1 MLIICLYPF
10 RAWRLMKRTSRMPRM
25 GITLV
30 APRLVERGI
39 MAGEY
44 IFTMQDLIKRYGR
57 NEVLSGINL
66 CFYHG
71 AKIGIV
77 GENGSGKSTL
87 LKIMAGAD
95 QEFDG
100 RAAPLKGTTIGFLP
114 QEPALDNEKTVRENV
129 EQAFADIKK
138 MIEEFNEVSAK
149 MAEPMS
155 DEEMEKAMEKM
166 GRLQDQIDASDGWEL
181 DRQVEVA
188 MDALVLPADDQKAGT
203 LSGGEARRVAL
214 CKLLLQK
221 PDMLLLDEPTNHLD
235 AETVQWLEDTLSSY
249 LGNVIV
255 STHDRYFLD
264 NITKW
269 ILELEKGK
277 GRPFEG
283 NYSSWLEQKAEI
295 LRKREKSAS
304 TLQKRLQKELQ
315 WLRETPGARRKH
327 NKGRVNEYEKLSARK
342 INMEDNSLEIQIA
355 PGPQLGEQ
363 VIEVDSLSKGYQEGE
378 PIIKDLTFSVP
389 RGAVV
394 GLIGPN
400 GAGKTTLF
408 RMIADEEQPDLGTL
422 KLGSTVKLSYVDQ
435 DRQDL
440 IAENSVFEEITG
452 GTEHIEIAGKTINS
466 RAYVGRFNFKGPD
479 QQKKVGELSGGE
491 RNRVHLAKLLRRG
504 GNVLLLDEPTNDLDV
519 TTLRNLENAILDF
532 SGCVLVISHDRF
544 FLDRICTHLLV
555 FEGNSK
561 VRWFEGNF
569 EEYQEKRKLELGGKE
584 ENRRSK
590 YKKLTIH

>member
-249 LGNVIV
+249 PGNVIV

-342 INMEDNSLEIQIA
+342 IDMEDNSLEIQIA
-355 PGPQLGEQ
+355 PGPQLGEL

-532 SGCVLVISHDRF
+532 SGCILVISHDRF

>member
-1 MLIICLYPF
+1 
-10 RAWRLMKRTSRMPRM
+10 
-25 GITLV
+25 
-30 APRLVERGI
+30 

-44 IFTMQDLIKRYGR
+44 IFTMQDLVKQYGR
-57 NEVLSGINL
+57 NDVLNGINL
-66 CFYHG
+66 SFYHG

-77 GENGSGKSTL
+77 GENGSGKSTVL
-87 LKIMAGAD
+87 RIMAGED
-95 QEFDG
+95 QEFQG

-114 QEPALDNEKTVRENV
+114 QEPVLENEQTVRENV
-129 EQAFADIKK
+129 EQAFGHIKK
-138 MIEEFNEVSAK
+138 MIEEFNEISAK

-155 DEEMEKAMEKM
+155 DDEMEKAMGKM
-166 GRLQDQIDASDGWEL
+166 GQLQDQIDAADGWEL

-221 PDMLLLDEPTNHLD
+221 PDMILLDEPTNHLD
-235 AETVQWLEDTLSSY
+235 AETVQWLEETLSNY
-249 LGNVIV
+249 PGNVIV

-269 ILELEKGK
+269 ILELEGGK

-283 NYSSWLEQKAEI
+283 NYSSWLQQKAEL

-304 TLQKRLQKELQ
+304 TLQKRLEKELQ
-315 WLRETPGARRKH
+315 WLKETPGARRKQ
-327 NKGRVNEYEKLSARK
+327 NKGRINEYEKLSARK
-342 INMEDNSLEIQIA
+342 VDLEDNSLEIQIA

-363 VIEVDSLSKGYQEGE
+363 VIEVDSLSKTYQGEE
-378 PIIKDLTFSVP
+378 PIINNLTFSVP

-408 RMIADEEQPDLGTL
+408 RMIAGEEQPDSGTL

-435 DRQDL
+435 HRHDL
-440 IAENSVFEEITG
+440 SSDKTVFEEITG
-452 GTEHIEIAGKTINS
+452 GTEHIEIAGKTIIS

-569 EEYQEKRKLELGGKE
+569 GEYQEKRKQELGGKE
-584 ENRRSK
+584 EHRRSK
-590 YKKLTIH
+590 YKKLTIHQ

>member
-1 MLIICLYPF
+1 M
-10 RAWRLMKRTSRMPRM
+10 S
-25 GITLV
+25 
-30 APRLVERGI
+30 
-39 MAGEY
+39 GEY
-44 IFTMQDLIKRYGR
+44 IFTMQGLIKRYGR
-57 NEVLSGINL
+57 KEVLNGINL
-66 CFYHG
+66 SFYHG
-71 AKIGIV
+71 AKIGVV

-87 LKIMAGAD
+87 LKIMAGED
-95 QEFDG
+95 KEFEG
-100 RAAPLKGTTIGFLP
+100 QATPLKGSTIGFLP
-114 QEPALDNEKTVRENV
+114 QEPVLNNDQTVRENV
-129 EQAFADIKK
+129 EQAFGDIKK
-138 MIEEFNEVSAK
+138 IIEEFNAISAK

-155 DEEMEKAMEKM
+155 DDEMEKAIDKM
-166 GRLQDQIDASDGWEL
+166 GRLQDQIDAVDGWEL

-188 MDALVLPADDQKAGT
+188 MDALVLPADNQKAGT

-221 PDMLLLDEPTNHLD
+221 PDMILLDEPTNHLD
-235 AETVQWLEDTLSSY
+235 AETVQWLEDTLSNY
-249 LGNVIV
+249 PGNVIV

-269 ILELEKGK
+269 ILELEIGK
-277 GRPFEG
+277 GIPFEG

-295 LRKREKSAS
+295 LRQREKTAS
-304 TLQKRLQKELQ
+304 TLQKRLDKELQ
-315 WLRETPGARRKH
+315 WLRETPGARRKN
-327 NKGRVNEYEKLSARK
+327 NKGRINEYEKLSSRK
-342 INMEDNSLEIQIA
+342 IDIEDNTLEIQIA

-363 VIEVDSLSKGYQEGE
+363 VIEVESLEKGYGSE
-378 PIIKDLTFSVP
+378 PIFTDLTFSVP

-400 GAGKTTLF
+400 GTGKTTLF
-408 RMIADEEQPDLGTL
+408 KMIAGEEQPDSGTL
-422 KLGSTVKLSYVDQ
+422 KLGSTVQLSYVDQ
-435 DRQDL
+435 HRHDL
-440 IAENSVFEEITG
+440 DAENTVFQEVTG

-532 SGCVLVISHDRF
+532 NGCVLVISHDRF

-569 EEYQEKRKLELGGKE
+569 EEYQEKRKQELGGKE

-590 YKKLTIH
+590 YKKLTIR

>member
-1 MLIICLYPF
+1 M
-10 RAWRLMKRTSRMPRM
+10 S
-25 GITLV
+25 
-30 APRLVERGI
+30 
-39 MAGEY
+39 GEY
-44 IFTMQDLIKRYGR
+44 IFTMQGLIKRYGR
-57 NEVLSGINL
+57 NEVLNGINL
-66 CFYHG
+66 SFYHG

-87 LKIMAGAD
+87 LKIMAGED
-95 QEFDG
+95 SEFEG
-100 RAAPLKGTTIGFLP
+100 QAAPLKGSTIGFLP
-114 QEPALDNEKTVRENV
+114 QEPVLDGDKTVRENV
-129 EQAFADIKK
+129 EQAFSDIKK
-138 MIEEFNEVSAK
+138 LIEEFNEVSAK

-155 DEEMEKAMEKM
+155 DDEMEKAMEKM
-166 GRLQDQIDASDGWEL
+166 GRLQDQIDAVDGWEL

-188 MDALVLPADDQKAGT
+188 MDALVLPEDDQKADT
-203 LSGGEARRVAL
+203 LSGGESRRVAL

-235 AETVQWLEDTLSSY
+235 AETVQWLEDTLANFS
-249 LGNVIV
+249 GNVIV

-269 ILELEKGK
+269 ILELESGKGK
-277 GRPFEG
+277 PFEG
-283 NYSSWLEQKAEI
+283 NYSSWLEQKTEI
-295 LRKREKSAS
+295 LRRREKTAS
-304 TLQKRLQKELQ
+304 TLQKRLDKELQ

-342 INMEDNSLEIQIA
+342 TDLEDNTLEIQIA

-363 VIEVDSLSKGYQEGE
+363 VIEVESLAKGYGGD
-378 PIIKDLTFSVP
+378 PIFSDLTFTVP

-408 RMIADEEQPDLGTL
+408 KMIAGEEQPDSGTL

-435 DRQDL
+435 HRHDL
-440 IAENSVFEEITG
+440 GAENTVFEEITG
-452 GTEHIEIAGKTINS
+452 GTEHIEVAGKTINS

-532 SGCVLVISHDRF
+532 NGCALVISHDRF

-555 FEGNSK
+555 FEGDSK

-569 EEYQEKRKLELGGKE
+569 EEYQEKRKKELGGRE

-590 YKKLTIH
+590 YKKLTIR

>member
-1 MLIICLYPF
+1 M
-10 RAWRLMKRTSRMPRM
+10 S
-25 GITLV
+25 
-30 APRLVERGI
+30 
-39 MAGEY
+39 GEY
-44 IFTMQDLIKRYGR
+44 IFTIQGLIKRYGR
-57 NEVLSGINL
+57 NEVLDGINL
-66 CFYHG
+66 SFYHG

-87 LKIMAGAD
+87 LKIMAGED
-95 QEFDG
+95 KEFEG
-100 RAAPLKGTTIGFLP
+100 QAIPLKGSTIGFLP
-114 QEPALDNEKTVRENV
+114 QEPVLDDDQTVRENV
-129 EQAFADIKK
+129 EQAFGDIKK
-138 MIEEFNEVSAK
+138 MIKEFNAISAK

-155 DEEMEKAMEKM
+155 DEEMEKAMDKM
-166 GRLQDQIDASDGWEL
+166 GRLQDQIDAVDGWEL

-221 PDMLLLDEPTNHLD
+221 PDMILLDEPTNHLD
-235 AETVQWLEDTLSSY
+235 AETVQWLEDTLSNY
-249 LGNVIV
+249 PGNVIV

-269 ILELEKGK
+269 ILELEIGK
-277 GRPFEG
+277 GIPFEG
-283 NYSSWLEQKAEI
+283 NYSSWLEQKAEL
-295 LRKREKSAS
+295 LRRREKTAS
-304 TLQKRLQKELQ
+304 TLQKRLDKELQ
-315 WLRETPGARRKH
+315 WLRETPGARRKN
-327 NKGRVNEYEKLSARK
+327 NKGRINEYEKLSTRK
-342 INMEDNSLEIQIA
+342 IDIEDNTLEIQIA

-363 VIEVDSLSKGYQEGE
+363 VIEAESLAKSYGGD
-378 PIIKDLTFSVP
+378 PIFTGLTFSVP

-394 GLIGPN
+394 GLVGPN
-400 GAGKTTLF
+400 GTGKTTLF
-408 RMIADEEQPDLGTL
+408 KVIVGEEQPDSGTL
-422 KLGSTVKLSYVDQ
+422 KLGSTVQLSYVDQ
-435 DRQDL
+435 HRHDL
-440 IAENSVFEEITG
+440 GSENTVFQEITG
-452 GTEHIEIAGKTINS
+452 GTEHIEVAGKTINS

-532 SGCVLVISHDRF
+532 NGCALVISHDRF

-569 EEYQEKRKLELGGKE
+569 EEYQEKRKQELGGKE

-590 YKKLTIH
+590 YKKLTIR

>member
-1 MLIICLYPF
+1 M
-10 RAWRLMKRTSRMPRM
+10 S
-25 GITLV
+25 
-30 APRLVERGI
+30 
-39 MAGEY
+39 GEY
-44 IFTMQDLIKRYGR
+44 IFTMQGLIKRYGR
-57 NEVLSGINL
+57 NEVLNGINL
-66 CFYHG
+66 SFYHG

-87 LKIMAGAD
+87 LKIMAGED
-95 QEFDG
+95 KEFEG
-100 RAAPLKGTTIGFLP
+100 QATPLKGSTIGFLP
-114 QEPALDNEKTVRENV
+114 QEPVLDDDQTVRENV
-129 EQAFADIKK
+129 EQAFGDIKE
-138 MIEEFNEVSAK
+138 MIKEFNDISAK

-155 DEEMEKAMEKM
+155 DDEMEKAMDKM
-166 GRLQDQIDASDGWEL
+166 GRLQDQIDAVDGWEL

-221 PDMLLLDEPTNHLD
+221 PDMILLDEPTNHLD
-235 AETVQWLEDTLSSY
+235 AETVQWLEDTLSNY
-249 LGNVIV
+249 PGNVIV

-269 ILELEKGK
+269 ILELEIGK
-277 GRPFEG
+277 GIPFEG

-295 LRKREKSAS
+295 LRRREKTAS
-304 TLQKRLQKELQ
+304 TLQKRLDKELQ
-315 WLRETPGARRKH
+315 WLRETPGARRKN
-327 NKGRVNEYEKLSARK
+327 NKGRINEYEKLSTRK
-342 INMEDNSLEIQIA
+342 IDIEDNTLEIQIA

-363 VIEVDSLSKGYQEGE
+363 VIEAESLAKGYGGD
-378 PIIKDLTFSVP
+378 PIFTGLTFSIP

-394 GLIGPN
+394 GLVGPN
-400 GAGKTTLF
+400 GTGKTTLF
-408 RMIADEEQPDLGTL
+408 KMIAGEEQPDSGTL
-422 KLGSTVKLSYVDQ
+422 KLGSTVQLSYVDQ
-435 DRQDL
+435 HRHDL
-440 IAENSVFEEITG
+440 GSENTVFQEITG
-452 GTEHIEIAGKTINS
+452 GTEHIEVAGKTINS

-532 SGCVLVISHDRF
+532 NGCALVISHDRF

-569 EEYQEKRKLELGGKE
+569 EEYQEKRKQELGGKE

-590 YKKLTIH
+590 YKKLTIR

>member
-1 MLIICLYPF
+1 M
-10 RAWRLMKRTSRMPRM
+10 S
-25 GITLV
+25 
-30 APRLVERGI
+30 
-39 MAGEY
+39 GEY
-44 IFTMQDLIKRYGR
+44 IFTMQGLIKRYGR
-57 NEVLSGINL
+57 NEVLNGINL
-66 CFYHG
+66 SFYHG

-87 LKIMAGAD
+87 LKIMAGED
-95 QEFDG
+95 KEFEG
-100 RAAPLKGTTIGFLP
+100 QATPLKGSTIGFLP
-114 QEPALDNEKTVRENV
+114 QEPVLDDDQTVRENV
-129 EQAFADIKK
+129 EQAFGDIKE
-138 MIEEFNEVSAK
+138 MIKEFNDISAK

-155 DEEMEKAMEKM
+155 DDEMEKAMDKM
-166 GRLQDQIDASDGWEL
+166 GRLQDQIDAVDGWEL

-221 PDMLLLDEPTNHLD
+221 PDMILLDEPTNHLD
-235 AETVQWLEDTLSSY
+235 AETVQWLEDTLSNY
-249 LGNVIV
+249 PGNVIV

-269 ILELEKGK
+269 ILELEIGK
-277 GRPFEG
+277 GIPFEG

-295 LRKREKSAS
+295 LRRREKTAS
-304 TLQKRLQKELQ
+304 TLQKRLDKELQ
-315 WLRETPGARRKH
+315 WLRETPGARRKN
-327 NKGRVNEYEKLSARK
+327 NKGRINEYEKLSSRK
-342 INMEDNSLEIQIA
+342 IDIEDNTLEIQIA

-363 VIEVDSLSKGYQEGE
+363 VIEAESLAKGYGGD
-378 PIIKDLTFSVP
+378 PIFTGLTFSIP

-394 GLIGPN
+394 GLVGPN

-408 RMIADEEQPDLGTL
+408 KMIAGEEQPDSGTL
-422 KLGSTVKLSYVDQ
+422 KLGSTVQLSYVDQ
-435 DRQDL
+435 HRHDL
-440 IAENSVFEEITG
+440 AAENTVFQEITG
-452 GTEHIEIAGKTINS
+452 GTEHIEVAGKTINS

-532 SGCVLVISHDRF
+532 NGCVLVISHDRF

-569 EEYQEKRKLELGGKE
+569 EEYQEKRKQELGGKE

-590 YKKLTIH
+590 YKKLTIR

>member
-1 MLIICLYPF
+1 
-10 RAWRLMKRTSRMPRM
+10 
-25 GITLV
+25 
-30 APRLVERGI
+30 

-44 IFTMQDLIKRYGR
+44 IFTMQDLVKQYGR
-57 NEVLSGINL
+57 NDVLNGINL
-66 CFYHG
+66 SFYHG

-77 GENGSGKSTL
+77 GENGSGKSTV
-87 LKIMAGAD
+87 LKIMAGED
-95 QEFDG
+95 HDFQG
-100 RAAPLKGTTIGFLP
+100 RATPLKGTTIGFLP
-114 QEPALDNEKTVRENV
+114 QEPVLDNDQTVRENV
-129 EQAFADIKK
+129 EQAFGHIKK
-138 MIEEFNEVSAK
+138 MIEEFNMISAK

-155 DEEMEKAMEKM
+155 DDEMEEAMRKM
-166 GRLQDQIDASDGWEL
+166 GQLQDQIDAADGWEL

-188 MDALVLPADDQKAGT
+188 MNALVLPADDQKAGT

-221 PDMLLLDEPTNHLD
+221 PDMILLDEPTNHLD
-235 AETVQWLEDTLSSY
+235 AETVQWLEDTLSNYS
-249 LGNVIV
+249 GNVIV

-269 ILELEKGK
+269 ILELEGGK

-283 NYSSWLEQKAEI
+283 NYSSWLEQKAEL
-295 LRKREKSAS
+295 LRKKEKSAS
-304 TLQKRLQKELQ
+304 TLQKRLEKELQ
-315 WLRETPGARRKH
+315 WLKETPGARRKQ
-327 NKGRVNEYEKLSARK
+327 NKGRINEYEKLSARK
-342 INMEDNSLEIQIA
+342 VDLEDNSLEIQIA

-363 VIEVDSLSKGYQEGE
+363 VIEVDSLSKTYKDEE
-378 PIIKDLTFSVP
+378 PIINNLTFSVP

-408 RMIADEEQPDLGTL
+408 RMIAGEENPDSGTL

-435 DRQDL
+435 HRHNLCSDKT
-440 IAENSVFEEITG
+440 VFEEITG
-452 GTEHIEIAGKTINS
+452 GTEHIEIAGKTIIS

-569 EEYQEKRKLELGGKE
+569 GEYQEKRKQELGGKE
-584 ENRRSK
+584 EHRRSK
-590 YKKLTIH
+590 YKKLTIHQ

>member
-1 MLIICLYPF
+1 M
-10 RAWRLMKRTSRMPRM
+10 S
-25 GITLV
+25 
-30 APRLVERGI
+30 
-39 MAGEY
+39 GEY
-44 IFTMQDLIKRYGR
+44 IFTIQGLIKRYGR
-57 NEVLSGINL
+57 NEILNGVNLS
-66 CFYHG
+66 FYHG

-87 LKIMAGAD
+87 LKIMAGED
-95 QEFDG
+95 SEFEG
-100 RAAPLKGTTIGFLP
+100 QAEPLKGSTIGFLP
-114 QEPALDNEKTVRENV
+114 QEPVLDNDKTVRENV
-129 EQAFADIKK
+129 EQAFSDIKK
-138 MIEEFNEVSAK
+138 LIEDFNEVSAK

-155 DEEMEKAMEKM
+155 DDEMEKAMEKM
-166 GRLQDQIDASDGWEL
+166 GRLQDQIDAVDGWEL

-188 MDALVLPADDQKAGT
+188 MDALVLPEDDQKADT

-235 AETVQWLEDTLSSY
+235 AETVQWLEDTLANFP
-249 LGNVIV
+249 GNVIV

-269 ILELEKGK
+269 ILELESGKGK
-277 GRPFEG
+277 PFEG
-283 NYSSWLEQKAEI
+283 NYSSWLEQKTEI
-295 LRKREKSAS
+295 LRHREKTAS
-304 TLQKRLQKELQ
+304 TLQKRLDKELQ

-327 NKGRVNEYEKLSARK
+327 NKGRISEYEKLSARK
-342 INMEDNSLEIQIA
+342 TDLEDNTLEIQIA

-363 VIEVDSLSKGYQEGE
+363 VIEVESLSKGYGGD
-378 PIIKDLTFSVP
+378 PIFSDLTFTVP

-408 RMIADEEQPDLGTL
+408 KMIAGEEQPDSGTL

-435 DRQDL
+435 HRHDL
-440 IAENSVFEEITG
+440 DADNTVFEEITG
-452 GTEHIEIAGKTINS
+452 GTEHIEVAGKTINS
-466 RAYVGRFNFKGPD
+466 RAYVGRFNFKGTD

-532 SGCVLVISHDRF
+532 NGCALVISHDRF
-544 FLDRICTHLLV
+544 FLDRICTHLLI

-569 EEYQEKRKLELGGKE
+569 EEYQEKRKKELGGKE

-590 YKKLTIH
+590 YKRLTIR

>member
-1 MLIICLYPF
+1 M
-10 RAWRLMKRTSRMPRM
+10 S
-25 GITLV
+25 
-30 APRLVERGI
+30 
-39 MAGEY
+39 GEY
-44 IFTMQDLIKRYGR
+44 IFTMQGLIKRYGR
-57 NEVLSGINL
+57 NEILNGVNLS
-66 CFYHG
+66 FYHG

-87 LKIMAGAD
+87 LKIMAGED
-95 QEFDG
+95 SDFEGQ
-100 RAAPLKGTTIGFLP
+100 AAPLKGSTIGFLP
-114 QEPALDNEKTVRENV
+114 QEPVLDNDKTVRENV
-129 EQAFADIKK
+129 EQAFSDIKK
-138 MIEEFNEVSAK
+138 LIEDFNEVSAK

-155 DEEMEKAMEKM
+155 DDEMEKAMEKM
-166 GRLQDQIDASDGWEL
+166 GRLQDQIDAVDGWEL

-188 MDALVLPADDQKAGT
+188 MDALVLPEDDQKADT

-235 AETVQWLEDTLSSY
+235 AETVQWLEDTLANFP
-249 LGNVIV
+249 GNVIV

-269 ILELEKGK
+269 ILELESGKGK
-277 GRPFEG
+277 PFEG
-283 NYSSWLEQKAEI
+283 NYSSWLEQKTEI
-295 LRKREKSAS
+295 LRHREKTAS
-304 TLQKRLQKELQ
+304 TLQKRLDKELQ

-327 NKGRVNEYEKLSARK
+327 NKGRISEYEKLSARK
-342 INMEDNSLEIQIA
+342 TDLEDNTLEIQIA

-363 VIEVDSLSKGYQEGE
+363 VIEVESLSKGYGGD
-378 PIIKDLTFSVP
+378 PIFSDLTFTVP

-408 RMIADEEQPDLGTL
+408 KMIAGEEQPDSGTL

-435 DRQDL
+435 HRHDL
-440 IAENSVFEEITG
+440 DADNTVFEEITG
-452 GTEHIEIAGKTINS
+452 GTEHIEVAGKTINS
-466 RAYVGRFNFKGPD
+466 RAYVGRFNFKGTD

-532 SGCVLVISHDRF
+532 NGCALVISHDRF

-569 EEYQEKRKLELGGKE
+569 EEYQEKRKKELGGKE

-590 YKKLTIH
+590 YKRLTIR

>member
-1 MLIICLYPF
+1 
-10 RAWRLMKRTSRMPRM
+10 
-25 GITLV
+25 
-30 APRLVERGI
+30 

-87 LKIMAGAD
+87 LKILAGED
-95 QEFDG
+95 HEFEG
-100 RAAPLKGTTIGFLP
+100 RATPLKGTTIGFLP
-114 QEPALDNEKTVRENV
+114 QEPALDNEHTVRENV

-221 PDMLLLDEPTNHLD
+221 PDMILLDEPTNHLD
-235 AETVQWLEDTLSSY
+235 AETVQWLEDTLSNY
-249 LGNVIV
+249 PGNIIV

-269 ILELEKGK
+269 ILELENGKGK
-277 GRPFEG
+277 PFEG
-283 NYSSWLEQKAEI
+283 NYGSWLEQKAEI
-295 LRKREKSAS
+295 LRRREKSAS
-304 TLQKRLQKELQ
+304 TLQKRLEKELQ

-327 NKGRVNEYEKLSARK
+327 NKGRINEYEKLSARK
-342 INMEDNSLEIQIA
+342 IDMQDNSLEIQIA

-363 VIEVDSLSKGYQEGE
+363 VIEADSLSKGYQEGE

-408 RMIADEEQPDLGTL
+408 RMIANEEQPDSGTL

-435 DRQDL
+435 DRHDL

-569 EEYQEKRKLELGGKE
+569 EEYQEKRKQELGGKE

>member
-1 MLIICLYPF
+1 
-10 RAWRLMKRTSRMPRM
+10 
-25 GITLV
+25 
-30 APRLVERGI
+30 

-66 CFYHG
+66 SFYHG

-77 GENGSGKSTL
+77 GENGSGKSTV
-87 LKIMAGAD
+87 LKIMAGED

-114 QEPALDNEKTVRENV
+114 QEPVLDDEQTVRENV
-129 EQAFADIKK
+129 EQAFGDIKK

-155 DEEMEKAMEKM
+155 DDEMEKALEKM
-166 GRLQDQIDASDGWEL
+166 GKLQDQIDAVDGWEL

-221 PDMLLLDEPTNHLD
+221 PDMILLDEPTNHLD
-235 AETVQWLEDTLSSY
+235 AETVQWLEETLVNY
-249 LGNVIV
+249 PGNVIV

-269 ILELEKGK
+269 ILELESGK

-295 LRKREKSAS
+295 LRKREKSVS
-304 TLQKRLQKELQ
+304 TLQKRLEKELQ
-315 WLRETPGARRKH
+315 WLKETPGARRKQ
-327 NKGRVNEYEKLSARK
+327 NKGRINDYEKLSARK
-342 INMEDNSLEIQIA
+342 VDVEDNSLEIQIA

-363 VIEVDSLSKGYQEGE
+363 VIEVNSLSKSYDD
-378 PIIKDLTFSVP
+378 PIIQDLTFSVP

-408 RMIADEEQPDLGTL
+408 RMIAGEEQPDSGTL

-435 DRQDL
+435 HRHDL
-440 IAENSVFEEITG
+440 SPDKTVFEEITG
-452 GTEHIEIAGKTINS
+452 GTEHIEVAGKTIIS

-569 EEYQEKRKLELGGKE
+569 EEYQEKRKQELGGRE

>member
-1 MLIICLYPF
+1 M
-10 RAWRLMKRTSRMPRM
+10 S
-25 GITLV
+25 
-30 APRLVERGI
+30 
-39 MAGEY
+39 GEY
-44 IFTMQDLIKRYGR
+44 IFTMQGLIKRYGR
-57 NEVLSGINL
+57 NEVLNGINL
-66 CFYHG
+66 SFYHG

-87 LKIMAGAD
+87 LKIMAGED
-95 QEFDG
+95 KEFEG
-100 RAAPLKGTTIGFLP
+100 QATPLKGSTIGFLP
-114 QEPALDNEKTVRENV
+114 QEPVLDDDQTVRENV
-129 EQAFADIKK
+129 EQAFGDIKE
-138 MIEEFNEVSAK
+138 MIKEFNDISAK

-155 DEEMEKAMEKM
+155 DDEMEKAMDKM
-166 GRLQDQIDASDGWEL
+166 GRLQDQIDAVDGWEL

-221 PDMLLLDEPTNHLD
+221 PDMILLDEPTNHLD
-235 AETVQWLEDTLSSY
+235 AETVQWLEDTLSNY
-249 LGNVIV
+249 PGNVIV

-269 ILELEKGK
+269 ILELEIGK
-277 GRPFEG
+277 GIPFEG

-295 LRKREKSAS
+295 LRRREKTSS
-304 TLQKRLQKELQ
+304 TLQKRLDKELQ
-315 WLRETPGARRKH
+315 WLRETPGARRKN
-327 NKGRVNEYEKLSARK
+327 NKGRINEYEKLSTRK
-342 INMEDNSLEIQIA
+342 IDIEDNTLEIQIA

-363 VIEVDSLSKGYQEGE
+363 VIEAESLAKSYGDD
-378 PIIKDLTFSVP
+378 PIFTGLTFSVP

-394 GLIGPN
+394 GLVGPN
-400 GAGKTTLF
+400 GTGKTTLF
-408 RMIADEEQPDLGTL
+408 KMIVGEEQPDSGTL
-422 KLGSTVKLSYVDQ
+422 KLGSTVQLSYVDQ
-435 DRQDL
+435 HRHDL
-440 IAENSVFEEITG
+440 GSENTVFQEITG
-452 GTEHIEIAGKTINS
+452 GTEHIEVAGKTINS

-532 SGCVLVISHDRF
+532 NGCALVISHDRF

-569 EEYQEKRKLELGGKE
+569 EEYQEKRKQELGGKE

-590 YKKLTIH
+590 YKKLTIR

>member
-1 MLIICLYPF
+1 M
-10 RAWRLMKRTSRMPRM
+10 S
-25 GITLV
+25 
-30 APRLVERGI
+30 
-39 MAGEY
+39 GEY
-44 IFTMQDLIKRYGR
+44 IFTMQGLIKRYGR
-57 NEVLSGINL
+57 NEVLNGINL
-66 CFYHG
+66 SFYHG

-87 LKIMAGAD
+87 LKIMAGED
-95 QEFDG
+95 SEFEG
-100 RAAPLKGTTIGFLP
+100 QAAPLKGSTIGFLP
-114 QEPALDNEKTVRENV
+114 QEPVLDGDKTVRENV
-129 EQAFADIKK
+129 EQAFSDIKK
-138 MIEEFNEVSAK
+138 LIEEFNEVSAK

-166 GRLQDQIDASDGWEL
+166 GRLQDQIDAVDGWEL

-188 MDALVLPADDQKAGT
+188 MDALVLPEDNQKADT

-235 AETVQWLEDTLSSY
+235 AETVQWLEDTLANFP
-249 LGNVIV
+249 GNVIV

-269 ILELEKGK
+269 ILELESGKGK
-277 GRPFEG
+277 PFEG
-283 NYSSWLEQKAEI
+283 NYSSWLKQKTEI
-295 LRKREKSAS
+295 LRRREKTAS
-304 TLQKRLQKELQ
+304 TLQKRLDKELQ
-315 WLRETPGARRKH
+315 WLQETPGARRKH
-327 NKGRVNEYEKLSARK
+327 NKGRINEYEKLSARK
-342 INMEDNSLEIQIA
+342 TNVEDNTLEIQIA

-363 VIEVDSLSKGYQEGE
+363 VIEVESLSKGYGGDL
-378 PIIKDLTFSVP
+378 IISDLTFAVP

-400 GAGKTTLF
+400 GTGKTTLF
-408 RMIADEEQPDLGTL
+408 KMIAGEEQPNSGTL

-435 DRQDL
+435 HRHDL
-440 IAENSVFEEITG
+440 EADNTVFEEITG
-452 GTEHIEIAGKTINS
+452 GTEHIEVAGKTINS

-532 SGCVLVISHDRF
+532 NGCALVISHDRF

-555 FEGNSK
+555 FEGDSK

-569 EEYQEKRKLELGGKE
+569 EEYQEKRKKELGGKE

-590 YKKLTIH
+590 YKKLTIR

>member
-1 MLIICLYPF
+1 MDATKFSMESISVFITEQKLASLAKTVQESLPSSKS
-10 RAWRLMKRTSRMPRM
+10 WR
-25 GITLV
+25 V
-30 APRLVERGI
+30 
-39 MAGEY
+39 
-44 IFTMQDLIKRYGR
+44 
-57 NEVLSGINL
+57 
-66 CFYHG
+66 
-71 AKIGIV
+71 KIVSFEG
-77 GENGSGKSTL
+77 
-87 LKIMAGAD
+87 
-95 QEFDG
+95 Q
-100 RAAPLKGTTIGFLP
+100 AAPLKGSTIGFLP
-114 QEPALDNEKTVRENV
+114 QEPVLDGDKTVRENV
-129 EQAFADIKK
+129 EQAFSDIKK
-138 MIEEFNEVSAK
+138 LIEEFNQVSAK

-155 DEEMEKAMEKM
+155 DDEMEKAMEKM
-166 GRLQDQIDASDGWEL
+166 GRLQDQIDAVDGWEL

-188 MDALVLPADDQKAGT
+188 MDALVLPEDDQKADT

-235 AETVQWLEDTLSSY
+235 AETVQWLEDTLANFS
-249 LGNVIV
+249 GNVIV

-269 ILELEKGK
+269 ILELESGKGK
-277 GRPFEG
+277 PFEG
-283 NYSSWLEQKAEI
+283 NYSSWLEQKTEI
-295 LRKREKSAS
+295 LRRREKTAS
-304 TLQKRLQKELQ
+304 TLQKRLDKELQ
-315 WLRETPGARRKH
+315 WLQETPGARRKH
-327 NKGRVNEYEKLSARK
+327 NKSRVNEYEKLSARK
-342 INMEDNSLEIQIA
+342 TDLEDNTLEIQIA

-363 VIEVDSLSKGYQEGE
+363 VIEVESLAKGYGGD
-378 PIIKDLTFSVP
+378 PIFSDLTFTVP

-408 RMIADEEQPDLGTL
+408 KMIAGEEQPDSGTL

-435 DRQDL
+435 HRHDL
-440 IAENSVFEEITG
+440 GAENTVFEEITG
-452 GTEHIEIAGKTINS
+452 GTEHIEVAGKTINS

-532 SGCVLVISHDRF
+532 NGCALVISHDRF

-555 FEGNSK
+555 FEGDSK

-569 EEYQEKRKLELGGKE
+569 EEYQEKRKKELGGRE

-590 YKKLTIH
+590 YKKLTIR